1 MRLLLRSGLGAG
13 HMINIARGPQVVIMV
28 PPQPLRRMPQLS
40 VAQEDRRASGG
51 SKGRER
57 VPALA
62 SAIQARKQVLNEGR
76 GRIDGIAATA
86 TAANRRAERWGLPQ
100 H

>member
-1 MRLLLRSGLGAG
+1 
-13 HMINIARGPQVVIMV
+13 MINIARGPQVVIMV
-28 PPQPLRRMPQLS
+28 PPQPLRRMLQLS
-40 VAQEDRRASGG
+40 VAQAERRASRE

-62 SAIQARKQVLNEGR
+62 SAIQAQKQTTKESR
-76 GRIDGIAATA
+76 GRFVGIAAIA
-86 TAANRRAERWGLPQ
+86 TAANRRAEHWGMPQ